1 MALGDILYAFTL
13 DSLYILFL
21 PNEINLESVNSIMNN
36 SSVWFTVVASGALI
50 VTPQNRVAMR
60 GQRVK
65 MQCQTDS
72 GKKLKWFSQLP
83 GSSIEE
89 QIFSGFD
96 FLSHAAHLYT
106 RCNSSDGKQS
116 ICFNASADRARR
128 YTCLEPGSLEVGSAE
143 VIVLGECNCN
153 R

>member
-13 DSLYILFL
+13 DSFYILFL
-21 PNEINLESVNSIMNN
+21 SKEIKFESVNSIMNN
-36 SSVWFTVVASGALI
+36 SSVWFTVVVSGALI
-50 VTPQNRVAMR
+50 VTLQNLVAIS
-60 GQRVK
+60 GQRLEI
-65 MQCQTDS
+65 QCQTDS

-83 GSSIEE
+83 GSSNEE
-89 QIFSGFD
+89 QIYSGFR
-96 FLSHAAHLYT
+96 FPPHAAHLYT
-106 RCNSSDGKQS
+106 TSNSSDGKQF
-116 ICFNASADRARR
+116 IRFNASVDTARR